1 MHDLHA
7 ALMALQELDGEID
20 RAEAELGTFGPRLEQ
35 LDEPVRAAERE
46 IETLRAKVEDLRA
59 QVQKLEANAEQKR
72 ERMKSYQE
80 RLAKASS
87 TQKNAALRAEID
99 LVRKALDADATDIK
113 QLSEQATRA
122 DLKLDDM
129 RRQADKLRA
138 ELAPQRDELLFAK
151 LEAEEQLAVLRERR
165 ENQAVRL
172 DQKSRR
178 LYERLR
184 SGRSRTVL
192 APLTAEGAC
201 GNCFNV
207 LPVQEQAV
215 VRQAA
220 ALHRCEACGVIL
232 YAA

>member
-20 RAEAELGTFGPRLEQ
+20 RAEKEVAGFAPRLEQ
-35 LDEPVRAAERE
+35 LEGPVQAVERE
-46 IETLRAKVEDLRA
+46 MEVLRAKLDDLRA

-72 ERMKSYQE
+72 ERMKQYQD
-80 RLAKASS
+80 RLGKQMSS
-87 TQKNAALRAEID
+87 QKNMSLRAELD
-99 LVRKALDADATDIK
+99 LVRKALDADLADMK
-113 QLSEQATRA
+113 QLSEQATRS
-122 DLKLDDM
+122 DLKLDDL

-138 ELAPQRDELLFAK
+138 DAQPQRDELLFAK
-151 LEAEEQLAVLRERR
+151 LEAEEQLSVLRERR

-184 SGRSRTVL
+184 TGRTRTVL

-207 LPVQEQAV
+207 LPVQEQAM

>member
-7 ALMALQELDGEID
+7 ALIALQELDGEID
-20 RAEAELGTFGPRLEQ
+20 RAEVEWAAFPARLDQ
-35 LDEPVRAAERE
+35 LDEPVHAAERE
-46 IETLRAKVEDLRA
+46 IETMRGKVEDLRS

-80 RLAKASS
+80 RLATGSS
-87 TQKNAALRAEID
+87 TKKNAVLRAEID
-99 LVRKALDADATDIK
+99 LVRKALDADNTDIK

-122 DLKLDDM
+122 DLKLDDLQ
-129 RRQADKLRA
+129 RQADKLRA
-138 ELAPQRDELLFAK
+138 ELAPRRDELLFAR
-151 LEAEEQLAVLRERR
+151 LEVEEQLAMLRERR
-165 ENQAVRL
+165 ENHAVRL

-207 LPVQEQAV
+207 LPVQEQAM

>member
-20 RAEAELGTFGPRLEQ
+20 RAEKEVAGFAPRLEQ
-35 LDEPVRAAERE
+35 LEGPVQAVERE
-46 IETLRAKVEDLRA
+46 MEVLRAKLDDLRA

-72 ERMKSYQE
+72 ERMKQYQD
-80 RLAKASS
+80 RLGKQMSS
-87 TQKNAALRAEID
+87 QKNMSLRAELD
-99 LVRKALDADATDIK
+99 LVRKALDADLADMK
-113 QLSEQATRA
+113 QLSEQATRS
-122 DLKLDDM
+122 DLKLDDL

-138 ELAPQRDELLFAK
+138 DAQPQRDELLFAK
-151 LEAEEQLAVLRERR
+151 LEAEEQLSVLRERR

-184 SGRSRTVL
+184 TGRTRTVL

-207 LPVQEQAV
+207 LPVQEQAM

-220 ALHRCEACGVIL
+220 VLHRCEACGVIL

>member
-7 ALMALQELDGEID
+7 ALMALQELDSEID
-20 RAEAELGTFGPRLEQ
+20 RAEAQLLTFTPRLEQ
-35 LDEPVRAAERE
+35 LDGPVQAVERDME
-46 IETLRAKVEDLRA
+46 AMRAKIDDMRG

-72 ERMKSYQE
+72 DRMKTYQD
-80 RLAKASS
+80 RLSKASS
-87 TQKNAALRAEID
+87 TQKNAALRAELD
-99 LVRKALDADATDIK
+99 LVRKALDADLADVK
-113 QLSEQATRA
+113 QLSEQATRT
-122 DLKLDDM
+122 DLKLDDLG
-129 RRQADKLRA
+129 RQADKMRA
-138 ELAPQRDELLFAK
+138 EIAPQRDELLFAK
-151 LEAEEQLAVLRERR
+151 LEAEEQLAMLRERR

-184 SGRSRTVL
+184 SGRTRTVL

-201 GNCFNV
+201 GNCFNM
-207 LPVQEQAV
+207 LPVQEQAI

>member
-20 RAEAELGTFGPRLEQ
+20 RAEAQLATFNPRLEQ
-35 LDEPVRAAERE
+35 LDGPVNTVERE
-46 IETLRAKVEDLRA
+46 IETQRAKLEDMRA

-72 ERMKSYQE
+72 ERLKAYQE

-87 TQKNAALRAEID
+87 MQKNAALRAEID
-99 LVRKALDADATDIK
+99 LVRKALDADNADVK

-122 DLKLDDM
+122 DLKLDDL
-129 RRQADKLRA
+129 RRQVDRIRA
-138 ELAPQRDELLFAK
+138 ELAPPRDELLFAR

-172 DQKSRR
+172 DPKSRR

-207 LPVQEQAV
+207 LPVQEQAM

>member
-1 MHDLHA
+1 MNDLHA

-20 RAEAELGTFGPRLEQ
+20 RAEAALAEFGPRLEQ
-35 LDEPVRAAERE
+35 LDAPVSVVERE
-46 IETLRAKVEDLRA
+46 IDMLRTKVEELRA
-59 QVQKLEANAEQKR
+59 QVQKVEANAEQKR
-72 ERMKSYQE
+72 ERMKAYQE
-80 RLAKASS
+80 RLSKVSS
-87 TQKNAALRAEID
+87 TKQNTALRAELD
-99 LVRKALDADATDIK
+99 LVRKALDADLTDVK
-113 QLSEQATRA
+113 QLSEQATRT
-122 DLKLDDM
+122 DLKLDDL
-129 RRQADKLRA
+129 RRQADRIRA
-138 ELAPQRDELLFAK
+138 EIGPQRDELLFAK

-184 SGRSRTVL
+184 SGRTRTVL

-201 GNCFNV
+201 GNCFNM
-207 LPVQEQAV
+207 LPVQEQAI

>member
-20 RAEAELGTFGPRLEQ
+20 RAEKEVAGFAPRLDQ
-35 LDEPVRAAERE
+35 LDGPVQAVERE
-46 IETLRAKVEDLRA
+46 MNVLRAKVDDMRA

-72 ERMKSYQE
+72 ERVKQYQE
-80 RLAKASS
+80 RLAKATSN
-87 TQKNAALRAEID
+87 QKNAALRAELD
-99 LVRKALDADATDIK
+99 LVRKALDADLTDMK
-113 QLSEQATRA
+113 QLSEQATRS
-122 DLKLDDM
+122 DLKLDDL

-138 ELAPQRDELLFAK
+138 DAQPQRDELLFAK
-151 LEAEEQLAVLRERR
+151 LEAEEQLSVLRERR

-184 SGRSRTVL
+184 TGRTRTVL

-207 LPVQEQAV
+207 LPVQEQAM

>member
-20 RAEAELGTFGPRLEQ
+20 RAETEIAQFAPRIEQ
-35 LDEPVRAAERE
+35 LDGPVQAVERE
-46 IETLRAKVEDLRA
+46 VETARAKVDELRA

-72 ERMKSYQE
+72 ERMKQYQD
-80 RLAKASS
+80 RLAKQMS
-87 TQKNAALRAEID
+87 TQKNASLRAELD
-99 LVRKALDADATDIK
+99 LVRKALDADLADMK
-113 QLSEQATRA
+113 QLSEQATRT
-122 DLKLDDM
+122 DLKLDDL
-129 RRQADKLRA
+129 RRQADKIRS
-138 ELAPQRDELLFAK
+138 EVAPQRDELLFAR
-151 LEAEEQLAVLRERR
+151 LEAEEKLALLRERR

-184 SGRSRTVL
+184 SGRTRTVL

-207 LPVQEQAV
+207 LPVQEQAL

>member
-20 RAEAELGTFGPRLEQ
+20 RAEKEVAGFAPRLDQ
-35 LDEPVRAAERE
+35 LEGPVQAVERE
-46 IETLRAKVEDLRA
+46 MEVLRAKLEDLRA

-72 ERMKSYQE
+72 ERMKQYQD
-80 RLAKASS
+80 RLGKQMSS
-87 TQKNAALRAEID
+87 QKNMSLRAELD
-99 LVRKALDADATDIK
+99 LVRKALDADLADMK
-113 QLSEQATRA
+113 QLSEQATRS
-122 DLKLDDM
+122 DLKLDDL

-138 ELAPQRDELLFAK
+138 EAQPQRDELLFAK
-151 LEAEEQLAVLRERR
+151 LEAEEQLSVLRERR

-184 SGRSRTVL
+184 TGRTRTVL

-207 LPVQEQAV
+207 LPVQEQAM

>member
-1 MHDLHA
+1 MNDLHA

-20 RAEAELGTFGPRLEQ
+20 RAEAALTEFGPRLEQ
-35 LDEPVRAAERE
+35 LDAPVSVVERE
-46 IETLRAKVEDLRA
+46 IDVLRTKVEELRA
-59 QVQKLEANAEQKR
+59 QVQKVEANAEQKR
-72 ERMKSYQE
+72 ERMKAYQE
-80 RLAKASS
+80 RLAKVSS
-87 TQKNAALRAEID
+87 TKKNAALRAELD
-99 LVRKALDADATDIK
+99 LVRKALDADLTDVK
-113 QLSEQATRA
+113 QLSEQATRT
-122 DLKLDDM
+122 DLKLDDL
-129 RRQADKLRA
+129 RRQADRIRA
-138 ELAPQRDELLFAK
+138 EIGPQRDELLFAK

-184 SGRSRTVL
+184 SGRTRTVL

-201 GNCFNV
+201 GNCFNM
-207 LPVQEQAV
+207 LPVQEQAL

>member
-20 RAEAELGTFGPRLEQ
+20 RAEKEIAGFTPRLEQ
-35 LDEPVRAAERE
+35 LDGPVQAVERE
-46 IETLRAKVEDLRA
+46 MDVLRAKVDDMRA
-59 QVQKLEANAEQKR
+59 QVHRLEANAEQKR
-72 ERMKSYQE
+72 ERMKQYQD
-80 RLAKASS
+80 RLVKGSS
-87 TQKNAALRAEID
+87 TQKNAALRAELD
-99 LVRKALDADATDIK
+99 LVRKALDADLNDMK
-113 QLSEQATRA
+113 QLSEQATRN
-122 DLKLDDM
+122 DLKLDDL
-129 RRQADKLRA
+129 RRHADRLRA
-138 ELAPQRDELLFAK
+138 DAQPQRDELLFAK

-184 SGRSRTVL
+184 TGRTRTVL

-207 LPVQEQAV
+207 LPVQEQAM

-220 ALHRCEACGVIL
+220 VLHRCEACGVIL

>member
-20 RAEAELGTFGPRLEQ
+20 RAEAELATFPPRLEL
-35 LDEPVRAAERE
+35 LDGPVNTVERE
-46 IETLRAKVEDLRA
+46 IETLRGKVEDLRA
-59 QVQKLEANAEQKR
+59 QVQKLEVNAEQKR
-72 ERMKSYQE
+72 ERMKAYQD
-80 RLAKASS
+80 RLSKASS
-87 TQKNAALRAEID
+87 TQKNAALRAELD
-99 LVRKALDADATDIK
+99 LVRKALDADVNDMK

-122 DLKLDDM
+122 DLKLDDL
-129 RRQADKLRA
+129 RRQADKVRA
-138 ELAPQRDELLFAK
+138 EIAPQRDDLLFAK

-165 ENQAVRL
+165 QSQAVRL

-207 LPVQEQAV
+207 LPVQEQAM

-220 ALHRCEACGVIL
+220 VLCRCEACGVIL

>member
-1 MHDLHA
+1 MRDLHA

-20 RAEAELGTFGPRLEQ
+20 RAEAELAAFTPRLEQ
-35 LDEPVRAAERE
+35 FDGPVDTAERE
-46 IETLRAKVEDLRA
+46 VETMRAKVDDLRA

-72 ERMKSYQE
+72 EKMKTYQE
-80 RLAKASS
+80 RLARASPL
-87 TQKNAALRAEID
+87 QKNAALRAELD
-99 LVRKALDADATDIK
+99 LVRKALDADLTDVK

-122 DLKLDDM
+122 DLKLDEL
-129 RRQADKLRA
+129 RRQADKVRA
-138 ELAPQRDELLFAK
+138 QIAPQRDELLFARM
-151 LEAEEQLAVLRERR
+151 EAEEQLALLRERR

-207 LPVQEQAV
+207 LPVQEQAM
-215 VRQAA
+215 VRQAS